1 MTLYPKYINL
11 SYTSENN
18 KAGFLKIMYYV
29 EGWMFELFFENIY
42 NQCIIWACYFLL
54 MRLF

>member
-18 KAGFLKIMYYV
+18 KAGFFKIMYYV

-42 NQCIIWACYFLL
+42 NQCIWACYFLL